1 MSDLHAAHLTRSIAR
16 PVSIISL
23 LLVAGSLLFTPGC
36 IDHFGTGGTGE
47 TVVPEHVLR
56 DIEPADLQNY
66 ATTRPAATQPD
77 TMPGEK
83 NPPPELIL
91 SIEEC
96 RFAALHNN
104 LDLKVELYNPA
115 IAQTSITEQ
124 EAAFEAM
131 FNGAVNYVQNK
142 SPTPDGVPAFT
153 QYSVVPDAGVQIP
166 LETGGFLK
174 FDSPFQYLKQNG
186 LTSPLNPSYSYT
198 PSITIN
204 QALLRG
210 FGFDVNAQ
218 GIRIAFYNYQQT
230 QARTKLAVT
239 RVLAE
244 ADRAYWGLFAS
255 RALLEVRRK
264 QYDLAELQLDRA
276 RRQVRAGMIA
286 EPDVVRAESGVADQV
301 EAIILAENDVRTR
314 ERDLKRILNRP
325 DVPLDSRTRIIPGTR
340 PSAVAYNLDPKKLA
354 DAALSQRMEMLDIEL
369 QIVAEAA
376 NIRVARNALLPLL
389 AVQYSYSHSGF
400 SGSAHETFD
409 QVINRDFEGHQVGII
424 LNIPIGNEAARSQ
437 LRRAL
442 LSRLQQLATKEQ
454 RVLQIRQ
461 EVFNSADTM
470 ETDWQRI
477 LAAHKRVELAARVAD
492 VEVRQFNLGLRT
504 STEVLDAQTKLAD
517 AQSSEIAAITDYQVA
532 QVDIAFA
539 TGTILGAS
547 RIHWQPIVEKD

>member
-1 MSDLHAAHLTRSIAR
+1 LSRLFSVLS
-16 PVSIISL
+16 VSS
-23 LLVAGSLLFTPGC
+23 VVSSLLFTTTGC
-36 IDHFGTGGTGE
+36 IDRFGTGGTGE
-47 TVVPEHVLR
+47 TVVPERVLR
-56 DIEPADLQNY
+56 EVETADLEKY

-77 TMPGEK
+77 TRPEQK

-96 RFAALHNN
+96 RLAALHNN

-131 FNGAVNYVQNK
+131 FNAAVNYQQSK
-142 SPTPDGVPAFT
+142 SPSAGGVPAFT
-153 QYSVVPDAGVQIP
+153 QYNVVPDAGLQIP
-166 LETGGFLK
+166 LRTGGFIK
-174 FDSPFQYLKQNG
+174 FDNPFQYIKQSG
-186 LTSPLNPSYSYT
+186 QTSPLNPSYTYT
-198 PSITIN
+198 PSISIN
-204 QALLRG
+204 QSLLRG

-218 GIRIAFYNYQQT
+218 GIRVAFYNYQQT

-244 ADRAYWGLFAS
+244 ADRAYWSLFAS
-255 RALLEVRRK
+255 RAILEVRRK
-264 QYDLAELQLDRA
+264 QYDLAQLQLDRA
-276 RRQVRAGMIA
+276 RRQVRAGMLA

-325 DVPLDSRTRIIPGTR
+325 DIPLDSPTRILPGTR
-340 PSAVAYNLDPKKLA
+340 PSAIAYTLDAKKLA
-354 DAALSQRMEMLDIEL
+354 DAALAQRMEMLEIEL
-369 QIVAEAA
+369 QIVQEAA
-376 NIRVARNALLPLL
+376 NIRLARNALLPLL

-409 QVINRDFEGHQVGII
+409 QVLNKDFAGHQVGII
-424 LNIPIGNEAARSQ
+424 LNIPLGNEAARSQ

-442 LSRLQQLATKEQ
+442 LSRLQQLASKEQ
-454 RVLQIRQ
+454 RAVQIRQ
-461 EVFNSADTM
+461 EVFNAADTM

-477 LAAHKRVELAARVAD
+477 LAAHKRVVLAARVAD
-492 VEVRQFNLGLRT
+492 VEVRQFNQGLRT
-504 STEVLDAQTKLAD
+504 STEVLDAQTRLAD

-539 TGTILGAS
+539 TGTLLGAS
-547 RIHWQPIVEKD
+547 RVHWQPIVERD